1 MNEKLLPCPF
11 CGKEVLLYEKY
22 VKTGMGTTL
31 STEYVIRCNK
41 CLIETKAFKTTS
53 SAVKFWNKRA

>member
-1 MNEKLLPCPF
+1 MNEQLKPCPF

-22 VKTGMGTTL
+22 IKTGLGTTL
-31 STEYVIRCNK
+31 SKEYRIRCNK
-41 CLIETKAFKTTS
+41 CSIETKAFKTTA